1 MTSRYLAD
9 TEEKLEQLR
18 TGGLLVED
26 HHLDLKRELASGPKA
41 NKELARDLASFAI
54 DGGALYI
61 GLDEGQPGEPP
72 TLTPVVLRGL
82 PERIDQ
88 VSRSA
93 ITPPLEVYPHV
104 IRSEQSGPEPT
115 GYLVVRVPP
124 SPDAPHM
131 VDGRYWGRGAVTKEP
146 LSDAQ
151 VRDILERRIR
161 ARGDA
166 AQLLDAVVERD
177 PTPQEGRARGHL
189 FVLARPLF
197 APSDL
202 LLRAFGVE
210 PGDRWIYSNVFGG
223 PPSVAPS
230 GWAPDFSNASTVS
243 RRARGWALHSYE
255 MGEDR
260 SLRSS
265 HEDRPPSETG
275 LLDLE
280 LDEDGTLQL
289 FCGRA
294 TDDTST
300 TRVAIDALIA
310 GLTRRVIVTAAVI
323 ARSGGYFGPWAL
335 GLAVTNLRGAVSL
348 SEHQTAMGRALPF
361 SEDEYRMT
369 TDASFH
375 ALEQDPD
382 GLLERLYGRLNRALS
397 GGRFQFRVHE
407 KPSVSTPAQ
416 PPA

>member
-9 TEEKLEQLR
+9 TEEQLEQLR
-18 TGGLLVED
+18 TEGLLVED
-26 HHLDLKRELASGPKA
+26 HHLDLKRELPSGPKA

-61 GLDEGQPGEPP
+61 GVEEGQPGELP
-72 TLTPVVLRGL
+72 TLTPGVLKGL

-93 ITPPLEVYPHV
+93 VHPPLKVHPRV
-104 IRSEQSGPEPT
+104 IPAGSSGADGT

-131 VDGRYWGRGAVTKEP
+131 VDGRYWGRGALTKEQI
-146 LSDAQ
+146 SDAQ
-151 VRDILERRIR
+151 VREVFERRTR
-161 ARGDA
+161 ARGDS
-166 AQLLDAVVERD
+166 AQLLAAVVDQD
-177 PTPQEGRARGHL
+177 PTPEQGRTQGHL

-197 APSDL
+197 ASSDL
-202 LLRAFGVE
+202 LLRAFGAE
-210 PGDRWIYSNVFGG
+210 PGDRWIYRNVLAG
-223 PPSVAPS
+223 PSSEAPS
-230 GWAPDFSNASTVS
+230 GWAPDLGYASNAS
-243 RRARGWALHSYE
+243 RRARGWALHSFQ

-260 SLRSS
+260 SLRSL

-280 LDEDGTLQL
+280 LDEDGTLRL

-310 GLTRRVIVTAAVI
+310 GLTRRVIVAAGVI
-323 ARSGGYFGPWAL
+323 ARSGGYFGPWTL

-348 SEHQTAMGRALPF
+348 FEHQNAMGRALPF
-361 SEDEYRMT
+361 SENEYRMT
-369 TDASFH
+369 TEAYFD

-382 GLLERLYGRLNRALS
+382 VLVERLFGRLNRALS
-397 GGRFQFRVHE
+397 GGRFQFRIQE
-407 KPSVSTPAQ
+407 TPSV
-416 PPA
+416 